1 MNESVECSSC
11 SNESYKVIPLT
22 RIFDK
27 LDDLFSR
34 NDLLAVGKLLDYWES
49 EALKIGDLR
58 GLLEILN
65 EKIGYYR
72 RTLEKDKAMAAIGD
86 AFDLI
91 ENKKIGDSVSIA
103 TIYLNGATTLKAF
116 GAADKAMPYYEK
128 AKAIYELHLDPND
141 YRMAA
146 FYNNVSAAYK
156 DLGDYAQAEAAC
168 YKAISVLESK
178 GGYLGEIAVT
188 QINIAHIYYEQDPFD
203 ERIYEVMDS
212 AWELLKSPKNTPDGN
227 FAFICSKCYPSF
239 EFFGYFERGA
249 ELKALSERLYEG
261 N

>member
-1 MNESVECSSC
+1 MNESVECLSC
-11 SNESYKVIPLT
+11 SNESYKVIPLA

-27 LDDLFSR
+27 LDNLFSR
-34 NDLLAVGKLLDYWES
+34 NDLLAVGRLLDYWES
-49 EALKIGDLR
+49 EALNLGDQR

-146 FYNNVSAAYK
+146 FYPPRDSSSISATCRSTRARPSSSTAFPK
-156 DLGDYAQAEAAC
+156 CISSPATAC
-168 YKAISVLESK
+168 S
-178 GGYLGEIAVT
+178 
-188 QINIAHIYYEQDPFD
+188 
-203 ERIYEVMDS
+203 
-212 AWELLKSPKNTPDGN
+212 
-227 FAFICSKCYPSF
+227 
-239 EFFGYFERGA
+239 
-249 ELKALSERLYEG
+249 
-261 N
+261 